1 VFYYDGRVRELL
13 ADGTVKDDWKFYN
26 RPLNVT
32 NSTSNKTLNNTF
44 FLKIRVFTNGSY
56 VEFWSSGIVND
67 YSART
72 NWFKYYFIQKP
83 LYARQIVTSDT
94 NTDGSTVL
102 TFLNKTSRYI
112 YPPLTR
118 RNTTF

>member
-1 VFYYDGRVRELL
+1 MFYYDGRVRELL

-26 RPLNVT
+26 GPLNVT

-56 VEFWSSGIVND
+56 VEFWSSGVVND
-67 YSART
+67 YSGRT

-112 YPPLTR
+112 YPPLSR